1 MQVTDRITLVLRAN
15 QGETLE
21 QVLPFVQLGAPV
33 AIGRG
38 MAVIAGAS
46 DEDLQM
52 VLGEERDDRQMQAG
66 LQQQALGAPAHL
78 AAHAQEMFDLLRR
91 IDAKCG
97 GLDAALDHGI
107 EPSDQ
112 MWTESREAMEAI
124 WELQDKIQSAAT
136 VDTVASQSMHID
148 DRVRMAAN
156 ARRYEWL
163 RDRTCIEDADNDIM
177 VVRGN
182 SYFNGAELDTEI
194 DNALRLA
201 RLEELH
207 PCAD

>member
-1 MQVTDRITLVLRAN
+1 MQATDRITLVLRAKE
-15 QGETLE
+15 GDTLD
-21 QVLPFVQLGAPV
+21 QVMPFVQLGAPV
-33 AIGRG
+33 SIGRG
-38 MAVIAGAS
+38 LAVIAGAS

-66 LQQQALGAPAHL
+66 LQQQALGAPTHL

-97 GLDAALDHGI
+97 GLDAALGHGI

-163 RDRTCIEDADNDIM
+163 RDRNRVTDIDTALC
-177 VVRGN
+177 VARDDTVFFGHD
-182 SYFNGAELDTEI
+182 LDKNVDDEM
-194 DNALRLA
+194 RLA